1 MAGAMSAPGRPW
13 IPAQI
18 RWTPTGPL
26 VDWCHLG
33 DLRFTAPMFEQTIGT
48 AMAHPFN
55 LLFRQST
62 PLAAM
67 LEPVAFELRPA
78 GLIFHMSRC
87 GSTLVSRMLATLP
100 ENVVLSEPDP
110 LDQVLRVRSRA
121 LGVTDA
127 QIVALLRGMTAAL
140 GRRRHAEECDLFIKL
155 EGWHML
161 QFPLIRSAFPD
172 VPWIF
177 LYRDPLEVLASL
189 ERLRP
194 RQMLPGG
201 IDAGLLGLDP
211 ATASGLSDR
220 VYGARV
226 LERICTAALAHCADG
241 GRLIAYRQLPGAVLD
256 DVFGHFG
263 LRCGAEARA
272 RMGEVAR
279 FHAKRPD
286 VRYADDSEE
295 KRRDADQE
303 TRALAARLAPLY
315 AQLDTVRLA
324 QPAVAEDRLYPGG
337 VHVSSM

>member
-1 MAGAMSAPGRPW
+1 MSAPGRPW

-18 RWTPTGPL
+18 RWTPSGPL

-62 PLAAM
+62 PLQDM
-67 LEPVAFELRPA
+67 LEPAVFELRPA

-87 GSTLVSRMLATLP
+87 GSTLVSRMLAALP

-121 LGVTDA
+121 PGVTEA
-127 QIVALLRGMTAAL
+127 QLVALLRGMTAAL
-140 GRRRHAEECDLFIKL
+140 GRRRHAQERDLFVKL

-161 QFPLIRSAFPD
+161 QFGLIRRAFPD

-194 RQMLPGG
+194 RQMVPGG

-211 ATASGLSDR
+211 AGAAGLSHAA
-220 VYGARV
+220 YGARV
-226 LERICTAALAHCADG
+226 LERICAAALAHCADG
-241 GRLIAYRQLPGAVLD
+241 GRLIAYRQLPDAVLD
-256 DVFGHFG
+256 EVLGHFG
-263 LRCGAEARA
+263 LRYGAEARA
-272 RMGEVAR
+272 RMREVAR

-286 VRYADDSEE
+286 VVYADDSER
-295 KRRDADQE
+295 KRCDADEE
-303 TRALAARLAPLY
+303 TRALARLLAPLH
-315 AQLDTVRLA
+315 AQLETVRFA
-324 QPAVAEDRLYPGG
+324 QPTVAG
-337 VHVSSM
+337 SML